1 MAGRLLLANTK
12 SALKAHRVSERR
24 HERNRAVK
32 SALRT
37 FVKKARVAVAGTPSD
52 DAADQIKEA
61 AKRLD
66 QAATKGIIHP
76 NQAARRKSRLMRQL
90 VVAQK
95 SEVVEAPAKPTRA
108 RRTPATKST
117 GAKTTTTRT
126 RTTRAKTPA

>member
-1 MAGRLLLANTK
+1 MANTK

-37 FVKKARVAVAGTPSD
+37 FVKKARVAVAGTLSE
-52 DAADQIKEA
+52 DAAEQTKEA

-66 QAATKGIIHP
+66 QAGSKGIIHK

-90 VVAQK
+90 AAAQK
-95 SEVVEAPAKPTRA
+95 VEVVEAPAKPTRA
-108 RRTPATKST
+108 RRTTATKT
-117 GAKTTTTRT
+117 TAAKTTATRT